1 MRRLYNF
8 SSRFEDFKG
17 LTTHSATL
25 YCACGYPIFVR
36 EVMGSGVTE
45 RSFFDY
51 SAEDRPL
58 ELCPHCGVDLGA
70 ATLSARV
77 PKHIRDL

>member
-17 LTTHSATL
+17 LTTRSATR
-25 YCACGYPIFVR
+25 YCECGYPIFVR
-36 EVMGSGVTE
+36 EVSGGGAPA
-45 RSFFDY
+45 RSYFDY
-51 SAEDRPL
+51 SAEDLPL
-58 ELCPHCGVDLGA
+58 ETCPHCGVALSA
-70 ATLSARV
+70 AQLTARV